1 VEPDPAE
8 PAGAAAP
15 GRPVVVLRP
24 ASQTVE
30 RIFTPEALDRLH
42 QRFTVVD
49 LEHDL
54 SDAAL
59 DAALPEAFAVV
70 GQPDLPRERLLRA
83 PRLRALLNV
92 EGNFLPNVDYPTCFE
107 KGMHVLN
114 CGPAYAQAVAEYALA
129 LALDLARGISRED
142 RAFREGR
149 ERYLGDGNADAVL
162 LRHADVGLL
171 GYGNLG
177 RALHRLLVPFAPTL
191 RVHDP
196 WLPDSVLREAD
207 VQPASLEETL
217 RASQFLFVMA
227 TVTDANRHLLDAE
240 RLDLV
245 PRGARLV
252 LVSRAAVVDYEALLD
267 RVAAGRFLA
276 GVDVWPSEPAPADLR
291 ARRMEGLVL
300 SAHRAGGI
308 PAAFRQIGDMVVDD
322 LELIAA
328 GLPPV
333 RMQVGA
339 HELVG
344 RYRNQPAQ

>member
-1 VEPDPAE
+1 MTPA
-8 PAGAAAP
+8 PSSGD
-15 GRPVVVLRP
+15 GRPVVVLHP

-30 RIFTPEALDRLH
+30 RIFSPEALARLH
-42 QRFTVVD
+42 KTITVVD
-49 LEHDL
+49 LERDP

-59 DAALPEAFAVV
+59 DAALPDAFAVV

-83 PRLRALLNV
+83 PKLKALLNV
-92 EGNFLPNVDYPTCFE
+92 EGNFLPNVDYATCFE

-114 CGPAYAQAVAEYALA
+114 CGPAYAQAVAEYALG

-149 ERYLGDGNADAVL
+149 ERYLGAGNADAIL

-191 RVHDP
+191 RVYDP
-196 WLPDSVLREAD
+196 WLPDGVLAEAD
-207 VQPASLEETL
+207 VRPASLDETL
-217 RASQFLFVMA
+217 RRSQFLFVMA
-227 TVTDANRHLLDAE
+227 TVTDASRHLLDAE

-245 PRGARLV
+245 PQGARLV
-252 LVSRAAVVDYEALLD
+252 LVSRAAVVDYDALLD
-267 RVAAGRFLA
+267 RVAEGRFLA
-276 GVDVWPSEPAPADLR
+276 GVDVWPTEPAPPDLR
-291 ARRMEGLVL
+291 ARSMDGLVL

-322 LELIAA
+322 LELIAK
-328 GLPPV
+328 GLPPA

-339 HELVG
+339 RELVT
-344 RYRNQPAQ
+344 RYRNQPAG